1 MSFLNRDGTLSRLK
15 KWLSRPL
22 TSRESKR
29 AQGQYV
35 ADEAE
40 VTFTARFAA
49 CDVLAR
55 AGIPSCIWLED
66 ALSNL
71 GVPTEVFELFLLVP
85 DTGLAA
91 RALMSAGY
99 ERQEP
104 SLALTPI
111 PQFNNLFTPQETGN
125 HSPAMDSDWT
135 FEVPDAI
142 RTSVIL
148 LPAKEWFYDLP
159 ESLEC
164 MTAWFPTLSQLLTA
178 LIAKWL
184 NLYEK
189 DWDLRLRVGIFI
201 GYIYEYIE
209 TVREPGF
216 EKQLPRGYW
225 QFHFDQVQ
233 GIRTSDLGTFSCQEH
248 YKHITCDIAD
258 ARL

>member
-1 MSFLNRDGTLSRLK
+1 V
-15 KWLSRPL
+15 
-22 TSRESKR
+22 
-29 AQGQYV
+29 QGQYV

-40 VTFTARFAA
+40 VYSMVRFAA

-71 GVPTEVFELFLLVP
+71 GVPALVFEHFLLVS

-104 SLALTPI
+104 CLALRPI
-111 PQFNNLFTPQETGN
+111 SQFNNLFAPQKTGN
-125 HSPAMDSDWT
+125 HSPAMDSDRI
-135 FEVPDAI
+135 FEVLDVT

-184 NLYEK
+184 
-189 DWDLRLRVGIFI
+189 
-201 GYIYEYIE
+201 
-209 TVREPGF
+209 
-216 EKQLPRGYW
+216 
-225 QFHFDQVQ
+225 
-233 GIRTSDLGTFSCQEH
+233 
-248 YKHITCDIAD
+248 
-258 ARL
+258 

>member
-1 MSFLNRDGTLSRLK
+1 MTFLNRDGTLSRLK

-22 TSRESKR
+22 TWRRESKR
-29 AQGQYV
+29 VQGQYV

-164 MTAWFPTLSQLLTA
+164 MTAWFPTFSQLLTA

-184 NLYEK
+184 NLN
-189 DWDLRLRVGIFI
+189 
-201 GYIYEYIE
+201 
-209 TVREPGF
+209 
-216 EKQLPRGYW
+216 
-225 QFHFDQVQ
+225 DQVQ